1 MIKELL
7 KNMNERPVAFQPVYI
22 KLTWSVTT
30 WYLLSQIV
38 YWYYKMDWEF
48 YKTDQEWMDEL
59 YIWSKALRNAKKTL
73 KELWFVKIK
82 ARWNPPITYYDIDE
96 DLLIKF
102 LCWDLKKDSS
112 WFSPKGE
119 IDLAQRDKLKRAKGR
134 NWFSPKGNSLITE
147 TTTETTTES
156 IPKGIEQSSQEKTIN
171 ISKNEEI
178 EDSLDIPKTEIQEQ
192 EKEKKVPAEKSEKSV
207 PQEYWDSQINSM
219 YALLK
224 KAVWV
229 DEFTETQKW
238 QRVYAKHFLN
248 WWVKNGRE
256 ELILRLKSILED
268 PYKQK
273 RSNSIAFLYN
283 EVKAYIHS
291 PVVQTNRKNS
301 KRQY

>member
-1 MIKELL
+1 MSQNNEIFSPEFIPYYIEEVEKYHLTPTEGILYGFIRFYLKRENQWFYFTSQQIADILKTTANMINKSLTRLERKGLIERETTRYSGGSKRLLRLSGTLPNGKNPPYQMVNSTLPNGKVKKNTKKE
-7 KNMNERPVAFQPVYI
+7 YI
-22 KLTWSVTT
+22 KKNT
-30 WYLLSQIV
+30 
-38 YWYYKMDWEF
+38 
-48 YKTDQEWMDEL
+48 
-59 YIWSKALRNAKKTL
+59 
-73 KELWFVKIK
+73 
-82 ARWNPPITYYDIDE
+82 
-96 DLLIKF
+96 
-102 LCWDLKKDSS
+102 
-112 WFSPKGE
+112 
-119 IDLAQRDKLKRAKGR
+119 
-134 NWFSPKGNSLITE
+134 
-147 TTTETTTES
+147 

-178 EDSLDIPKTEIQEQ
+178 ENSLDIPKTEIQEQ

-301 KRQY
+301 NVTFW